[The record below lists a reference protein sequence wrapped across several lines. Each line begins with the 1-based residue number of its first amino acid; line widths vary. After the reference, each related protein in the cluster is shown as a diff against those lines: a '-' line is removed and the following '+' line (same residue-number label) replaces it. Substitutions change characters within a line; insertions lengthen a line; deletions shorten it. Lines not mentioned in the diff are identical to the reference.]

1 LKKII
6 FSIFSLIAICTISA
20 CSSNESDHEKMN
32 HTHSST
38 STVTDSTAK
47 AKFSYQDNILNI
59 QIVDDNN
66 KPIKKFDVEH
76 EKLLHLIIVS
86 KDLSYFHHIHPT
98 YKGNGV
104 FTIDPEFPSD
114 GTYKLYA
121 DYVPTGG
128 SKTVSSKE
136 LTVGNG
142 ENENVPLKTD
152 TSLTKF
158 VDGKEITLSFD
169 HLMENMDSTMTFT
182 IKDAKTKKDITNL
195 EPYLGAVG
203 HVVAISQDT
212 NTYLHVHPMNENS
225 KGPKAEFMTTFSKS
239 GFYKIWSQFK
249 QDGKV
254 FTVPFVINVEK

>member
-1 LKKII
+1 MKKTI
-6 FSIFSLIAICTISA
+6 FSIFSLIAFFTISA
-20 CSSNESDHEKMN
+20 CSSKESDHEEMN

-38 STVTDSTAK
+38 STATDSTAK
-47 AKFSYQDNILNI
+47 ATFSYQDNVLNI
-59 QIVDDNN
+59 QIVDEEN
-66 KPIKKFDVEH
+66 KPINKFDVEH

-104 FTIDPEFPSD
+104 FTIDPKFPID

-136 LTVGNG
+136 LIVGNG
-142 ENENVPLKTD
+142 EKEDIPLKAD
-152 TSLTKF
+152 KSLTKV

-169 HLMENMDSTMTFT
+169 HLMANMDSTMTFT
-182 IKDAKTKKDITNL
+182 IKDAKTKKDVTNL
-195 EPYLGAVG
+195 QPYLGAVG

-225 KGPKAEFMTTFSKS
+225 KGPKAEFMTTFSK
-239 GFYKIWSQFK
+239 GGIYKIWGQFK
-249 QDGKV
+249 QDGEV